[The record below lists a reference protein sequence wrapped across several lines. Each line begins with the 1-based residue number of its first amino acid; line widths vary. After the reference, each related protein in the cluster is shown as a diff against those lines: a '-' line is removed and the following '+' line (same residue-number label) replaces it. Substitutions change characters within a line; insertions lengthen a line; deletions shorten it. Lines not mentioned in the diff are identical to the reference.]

1 MAWVGSYAPGGI
13 GRAGPL
19 MDTLL
24 PLLLGF
30 LGPNL
35 GEGSVQQEWAL
46 LFVEQE
52 DGDLFITQLSVIWQS
67 LNISL
72 LP

>member
-1 MAWVGSYAPGGI
+1 
-13 GRAGPL
+13 

-30 LGPNL
+30 IRPNL
-35 GEGSVQQEWAL
+35 GEGSVEQEWAL

-52 DGDLFITQLSVIWQS
+52 YGDLFITQLSVIWQG